1 MKYLSL
7 LTVLLFLQ
15 SCGSENLSN
24 SKAERILNHCLE
36 KEPEQRTANFRI
48 GKATFRQQEQDQ
60 ELLEKYLKL
69 REDGYLEMELLK
81 EIEKGWRKGTKEYKV
96 SLADDALEFMDQIP
110 ETGHIAIAKAFK
122 YEVDE
127 VLEVQEIPSKNSARV
142 KVRYKA
148 ADITPFSIFSLKD
161 PKEFF
166 ITDLTMKK
174 TSNGWKYCDDFD

>member
-1 MKYLSL
+1 MRCLSL

-24 SKAERILNHCLE
+24 SKAEKILNHCLE

-48 GKATFRQQEQDQ
+48 GKATFSQQEQDQ

-69 REDGYLEMELLK
+69 KEDGYLEMELLK
-81 EIEKGWRKGTKEYKV
+81 EFEKGWRKGTKEYKV
-96 SLADDALEFMDQIP
+96 GLTDNALEFMDQIP

-122 YEVDE
+122 YAVDE
-127 VLEVQEIPSKNSARV
+127 VLEVQEMPSTNTATV

-148 ADITPFSIFSLKD
+148 IDITPFSIFSRKD
-161 PKEFF
+161 PKEFY
-166 ITDLTMKK
+166 IDDLLMKK